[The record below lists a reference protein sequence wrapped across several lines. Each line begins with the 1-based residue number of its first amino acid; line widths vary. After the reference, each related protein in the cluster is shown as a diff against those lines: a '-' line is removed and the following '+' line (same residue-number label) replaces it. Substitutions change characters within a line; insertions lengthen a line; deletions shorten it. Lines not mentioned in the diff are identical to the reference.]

1 MQKFGTTVAG
11 KRRAFWSLGAVIAAL
26 AGLVGCGTSTVSMMA
41 VRPAILN
48 AQAYG
53 GTVSVA
59 GFAPAYPDYALVAGQ
74 LRSEVA
80 DRIAGGVGGT
90 VRLLEYGGGLV
101 ISGRVEQ
108 YSAHLHPHERAT
120 TCTDTVSVPSDKG
133 TVSKNVE
140 RPCAWRWLDW
150 HCQVVVTAQ
159 VTDPTGRVL
168 LIRPVSYERRGST
181 AQVRDAA
188 PVPPNLHPILQ
199 ELRLRAAEE
208 IAWLV
213 TPHRERV
220 NAVFYDCEKPATAV
234 CEVGV
239 KHMAEARYDE
249 AVADFTEALAQLERA
264 GATAADRAKVLWNR
278 AIVLQYSRRFDP
290 AVADLQAAYRLDP
303 QDEYRD
309 QIAVVERERAAH
321 QQLLE
326 QGLGPQPQAPK

>member
-1 MQKFGTTVAG
+1 MQGIGAAIAKKGWRLGPTV
-11 KRRAFWSLGAVIAAL
+11 AAL
-26 AGLVGCGTSTVSMMA
+26 AALLTLASCGTSTVSMMA

-59 GFAPAYPDYALVAGQ
+59 GFAPAHPDYALISGQ
-74 LRSEVA
+74 FRNEVA
-80 DRIAGGVGGT
+80 ERIAGGVGGT

-101 ISGRVEQ
+101 ISGRVEAYTAQ
-108 YSAHLHPHERAT
+108 LHAHERLT
-120 TCTDTVSVPSDKG
+120 TCTDSVSVDGGKSSA
-133 TVSKNVE
+133 TKNIE

-150 HCQVVVTAQ
+150 QCRVVVTAQ
-159 VTDPTGRVL
+159 VTDPSGRVL
-168 LIRPVSYERRGST
+168 IIRPISYERSGST
-181 AQVRDAA
+181 TQVRDAA

-208 IAWLV
+208 VAWLV
-213 TPHRERV
+213 TPHHERV
-220 NAVFYDCEKPATAV
+220 NAVFYDCQKPATAA
-234 CEVGV
+234 CEFGV
-239 KHMAEARYDE
+239 KRMAEARYDE
-249 AVADFTEALAQLERA
+249 AVAAFTDALAQLERA
-264 GATAADRAKVLWNR
+264 GASAADRAKVLWNR
-278 AIVLQYSRRFDP
+278 AIVLQFSRRFDE
-290 AVADLQAAYRLDP
+290 AVADLQAAHRLDP